1 VVKYADRIAYLAH
14 DALDAIRAEV
24 LDPSA
29 IPTNVMAAF
38 GEPGRDWVAS
48 MIKAVVDESYK
59 QSEIVMEPSKLEAML
74 ELRAFMFENVYL
86 RPEVES
92 QRRRAKEIIRDL
104 VSYYL
109 EHVDQLPYTYQ
120 HPEADDLT
128 QVIDFVAGMTDRY
141 AIRTHD
147 ELFRPRLF

>member
-1 VVKYADRIAYLAH
+1 M
-14 DALDAIRAEV
+14 IRAV
-24 LDPSA
+24 
-29 IPTNVMAAF
+29 I
-38 GEPGRDWVAS
+38 
-48 MIKAVVDESYK
+48 DESYK
-59 QSEIVMEPSKLEAML
+59 QSRIVMEPSKLEAMH

-86 RPEVES
+86 RPEVEG
-92 QRRRAKEIIRDL
+92 QRRRAMEVVRDL

-109 EHVDQLPYTYQ
+109 EHLRELPATYQ

-128 QVIDFVAGMTDRY
+128 QVIDYVAGMTDRY